1 MAVLEKNPNGTINI
15 SENVLAVLAG
25 AAVESCAGIVG
36 MAGGK
41 MMDGIN
47 ELLRRD
53 NYGRGASVE
62 VIDNPQGGPN
72 GLRVQI
78 RVIVEYGINITAMAN
93 SAIEMVTYHLNRQ
106 TGMPVAGVEVLVSGV
121 RV

>member
-1 MAVLEKNPNGTINI
+1 MAVLEKNANGTVHI

-62 VIDNPQGGPN
+62 VIENPQGPG

-78 RVIVEYGINITAMAN
+78 RVIVEYGVNITAMAN
-93 SAIEMVTYHLNRQ
+93 SAIEMVTYHLNQQ